1 MNLLLVDQETRQL
14 MHRNILG
21 ERRFIRAVNNAEN
34 PVTLATNFWIKNVNS
49 IIGFEY
55 NVYIVSFEEL
65 LHRLNEQ
72 ITEIG
77 GTAKI

>member
-14 MHRNILG
+14 MHPNILG

-34 PVTLATNFWIKNVNS
+34 PVTLATNFWINNVNS